1 MRNRRKGRKAVWRG
15 SGLRKWQWKRRKNIQ
30 VRGNEVHVGDLE
42 REQVVSST
50 PCTLSQGGF
59 SVWGNAH
66 TYTPFL
72 HHLSKGNGC
81 ACFKRMGVKKESEK
95 WKWKWLWTV
104 QILGPRD
111 LCLLSNY
118 LSKIVTQSGRE
129 VLDKRLLAALC
140 LQMTEPIRAM
150 TSWAYSVVPSPL
162 SRRVSKEEPCCI
174 DCYTAIFSFCSAGK
188 TE

>member
-1 MRNRRKGRKAVWRG
+1 MKSMWETSKESKLCLQLHALCHKGASVSGVMHTHTHPFFTTWAKGMGVLVLNVW
-15 SGLRKWQWKRRKNIQ
+15 
-30 VRGNEVHVGDLE
+30 
-42 REQVVSST
+42 
-50 PCTLSQGGF
+50 
-59 SVWGNAH
+59 
-66 TYTPFL
+66 
-72 HHLSKGNGC
+72 
-81 ACFKRMGVKKESEK
+81 VKKESEK

-162 SRRVSKEEPCCI
+162 SRRVSKDEPCCI